1 MENKV
6 SFVQKNQEMFHKQEG
21 CILAVHSL
29 TNQRQDSLSKDF
41 LSWAKRE
48 FNFAES
54 KHEDRFKNMG
64 DKIQKLEKE
73 TNILNEEIHVIHT
86 TKLSWP
92 MAADAELVDLG
103 DRSRRNNLKFEGIK
117 EHENESW

>member
-1 MENKV
+1 
-6 SFVQKNQEMFHKQEG
+6 
-21 CILAVHSL
+21 
-29 TNQRQDSLSKDF
+29 
-41 LSWAKRE
+41 
-48 FNFAES
+48 
-54 KHEDRFKNMG
+54 MG